1 MNSKLIGWMNGS
13 FVPAENLAV
22 SILDLGLIHCD
33 ATYDVLSVKNGR
45 VLQFDQHLARFRNSC
60 AGWKLPLDY
69 TDEQI
74 RHVIT
79 TLHKCADLKDSLVW
93 LAVTRGIPESG
104 FPRDLTK
111 CGTKIFV
118 YIKPYYGFNVTNTA
132 KLCLASNIRVPSWA
146 INQIYKNWA
155 WQDLTQAQWEAL
167 DRGFDS
173 AVLLN
178 QDGFLTEGPGFNI
191 AIINEQNQV
200 LAPAENRL
208 SGTRMELVRKLCSDN
223 DIDFQYLDIDKS
235 QIYSAADMF
244 ITSTAGDVVPVSQFE
259 QRIFD
264 VSPLQIQIQ
273 NLMDQAWNQDKFST
287 SI

>member
-1 MNSKLIGWMNGS
+1 
-13 FVPAENLAV
+13 
-22 SILDLGLIHCD
+22 
-33 ATYDVLSVKNGR
+33 
-45 VLQFDQHLARFRNSC
+45 
-60 AGWKLPLDY
+60 
-69 TDEQI
+69 
-74 RHVIT
+74 
-79 TLHKCADLKDSLVW
+79 
-93 LAVTRGIPESG
+93 
-104 FPRDLTK
+104 
-111 CGTKIFV
+111 
-118 YIKPYYGFNVTNTA
+118 
-132 KLCLASNIRVPSWA
+132 
-146 INQIYKNWA
+146 
-155 WQDLTQAQWEAL
+155 LTQAQWEAL